1 MAEQGF
7 DISKYITAAD
17 IAAAVTAGIVAYM
30 SNNAQAQDEQQPQVK
45 QPQGAT
51 DASAA
56 DPTIRIDHGRIDIN
70 DPKLWKDGGVVNMN
84 GNEIHVFKA
93 PDGSTIRVNPYQL
106 QAAGGDPMKAAMS
119 QFADKVQNGQVD
131 MDKLFAAGQTVT
143 TPSGMPVTVNAPNG
157 VSAQDAMAQVRSG
170 MTVDPLGA
178 QSTIG
183 LDDSSLKAIQA
194 AVDNNQFG
202 SLNAYGE
209 AMKGI
214 KDIAGATPSGSYFLH
229 ACGRAGVPLTDIM
242 KYAKMV
248 QSGQTDLNPND
259 LFGFA
264 LRTSGSDAGSEAFNA
279 SCRQALYSVLNQ
291 STSYNGTLVNTLS
304 DF

>member
-1 MAEQGF
+1 MAESNF

-45 QPQGAT
+45 QPQGAA
-51 DASAA
+51 DASSA

-106 QAAGGDPMKAAMS
+106 QAAGGDPMKAAMN

-131 MDKLFAAGQTVT
+131 MDALFANGTTVT
-143 TPSGMPVTVNAPNG
+143 TQSGMPVTVNAPPGTN
-157 VSAQDAMAQVRSG
+157 AQDAIAQVRRG

-178 QSTIG
+178 QPTAS
-183 LDDSSLKAIQA
+183 LDNLTGVAQKAQA
-194 AVDNNQFG
+194 ALDSNAFG
-202 SLNAYGE
+202 SLNAW
-209 AMKGI
+209 A
-214 KDIAGATPSGSYFLH
+214 DV
-229 ACGRAGVPLTDIM
+229 RTDIL
-242 KYAKMV
+242 K
-248 QSGQTDLNPND
+248 SLEGND
-259 LFGFA
+259 HA
-264 LRTSGSDAGSEAFNA
+264 L
-279 SCRQALYSVLNQ
+279 SVLKNLGRDISLPDQ
-291 STSYNGTLVNTLS
+291 VKLASALQHDPALAQNVYNMAFSHSRPGQLEQVCRSVINSLNKG
-304 DF
+304 

>member
-1 MAEQGF
+1 MAESNF

-45 QPQGAT
+45 QPQGAA

-56 DPTIRIDHGRIDIN
+56 DPTIRVDHGRIDIQ

-131 MDKLFAAGQTVT
+131 MDKLFTAGKTMVRPAIAPAKVT
-143 TPSGMPVTVNAPNG
+143 FGSTPGGGST
-157 VSAQDAMAQVRSG
+157 
-170 MTVDPLGA
+170 MTVDRSYLKDVMSQQGEKYSTAAARAARAA
-178 QSTIG
+178 QVAAQGGMKRIG
-183 LDDSSLKAIQA
+183 NSM
-194 AVDNNQFG
+194 
-202 SLNAYGE
+202 Y
-209 AMKGI
+209 
-214 KDIAGATPSGSYFLH
+214 
-229 ACGRAGVPLTDIM
+229 
-242 KYAKMV
+242 
-248 QSGQTDLNPND
+248 
-259 LFGFA
+259 
-264 LRTSGSDAGSEAFNA
+264 
-279 SCRQALYSVLNQ
+279 
-291 STSYNGTLVNTLS
+291 
-304 DF
+304 

>member
-1 MAEQGF
+1 MAESNF

-45 QPQGAT
+45 QPQGAA

-131 MDKLFAAGQTVT
+131 MDKLFTAGK
-143 TPSGMPVTVNAPNG
+143 
-157 VSAQDAMAQVRSG
+157 
-170 MTVDPLGA
+170 
-178 QSTIG
+178 TI
-183 LDDSSLKAIQA
+183 
-194 AVDNNQFG
+194 
-202 SLNAYGE
+202 
-209 AMKGI
+209 
-214 KDIAGATPSGSYFLH
+214 
-229 ACGRAGVPLTDIM
+229 
-242 KYAKMV
+242 
-248 QSGQTDLNPND
+248 
-259 LFGFA
+259 
-264 LRTSGSDAGSEAFNA
+264 
-279 SCRQALYSVLNQ
+279 
-291 STSYNGTLVNTLS
+291 
-304 DF
+304 